1 MSGSSEEEDR
11 ANLVPLIDCMF
22 FLIMFFMIVTKF
34 TPDELAIASLLP
46 TDKGQM
52 SSPSKSP
59 LPKEQV
65 NIAIYPA
72 GLQKGMQPSEYQ
84 AAVEKMW
91 ADNSFDANA
100 WLRIGGEAPMEVNG
114 APLSKRGQKGG
125 SAQMREQVD
134 QFHAYVTKELEIREQ
149 SGKPRNEQPPVVISC
164 YSGLSWKYAILAY
177 DAVRAFEGKKTS
189 DYVKDAF
196 DLEKAR
202 EVMFAP
208 PRIRNYSK
216 RELGNEL
223 YEIVHLR

>member
-1 MSGSSEEEDR
+1 MAGPTGDDR
-11 ANLVPLIDCMF
+11 VNMVPLIDCMF
-22 FLIMFFMIVTKF
+22 FLILFFMIVTKF

-52 SSPSKSP
+52 SAPSKSP

-84 AAVEKMW
+84 AQVEAMW
-91 ADNSFDANA
+91 NDHTFDAKA
-100 WLRIGGEAPMEVNG
+100 WLRIGGSNPAEIDGKPLATRG
-114 APLSKRGQKGG
+114 AKAE
-125 SAQMREQVD
+125 SALMREQVAL
-134 QFHAYVTKELEIREQ
+134 FHSYVFKELDSREQ
-149 SGKPRNEQPPVVISC
+149 AGKPRSEQAPVVISC

-177 DAVRAFEGKKTS
+177 DAVRAFEATKTQG
-189 DYVKDAF
+189 YNKTLF

-202 EVMFAP
+202 EVTFAP
-208 PRIRNYSK
+208 PRIRNYNR

-223 YEIVHLR
+223 YEIIHLR